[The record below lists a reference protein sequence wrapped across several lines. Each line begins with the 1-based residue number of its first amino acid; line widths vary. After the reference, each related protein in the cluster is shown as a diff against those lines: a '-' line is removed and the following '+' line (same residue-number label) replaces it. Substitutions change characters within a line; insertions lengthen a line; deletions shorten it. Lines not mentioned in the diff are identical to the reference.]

1 MGDLCDLSV
10 TPETF
15 DAQKEDREI
24 QDLRAG
30 NAVQRVRGGD
40 QATAVRNHRPAA
52 AGNGSFP
59 DRRSAPVELAAPWG
73 SHEIG
78 TIGTTRSAAPYGGRR
93 SGVVSAAGRGRRSGP
108 AIHSECVRPISCR
121 RFAISR
127 RPSSTLCD
135 TTVITV
141 RRRECTPTRL
151 TVPPGSAERIAGSLD
166 SQPWFNL
173 GRCDRSRG
181 GRSWQV
187 DHQPVDSW

>member
-93 SGVVSAAGRGRRSGP
+93 SGVVSAAGRGCRSGASDPFGMCSADQLSAVRNLP
-108 AIHSECVRPISCR
+108 ATIFDTLRHDGRHCPPARMHADAADCSPWKCRAHRGQARFTAVVQPGPVRQ
-121 RFAISR
+121 
-127 RPSSTLCD
+127 
-135 TTVITV
+135 ITGW
-141 RRRECTPTRL
+141 EEL
-151 TVPPGSAERIAGSLD
+151 AG
-166 SQPWFNL
+166 
-173 GRCDRSRG
+173 
-181 GRSWQV
+181 
-187 DHQPVDSW
+187 